1 MAVTTADVLKIAG
14 LARLRLDDTRIAS
27 LTSELNGILAH
38 MEALNRVDTSNVT
51 PTAGGGGADDG
62 MRRRPDVVAPIPMD
76 ADGASLAAQSREG
89 FILVPRLATHED
101 V

>member
-14 LARLRLDDTRIAS
+14 LARLRLDDTRIES

-38 MEALNRVDTSNVT
+38 MEALNRVDTANVA

-62 MRRRPDVVAPIPMD
+62 MRLRADVVAPVPMT
-76 ADGASLAAQSREG
+76 ADGVALAAQSRDG
-89 FILVPRLATHED
+89 FFLVPRLATHED

>member
-1 MAVTTADVLKIAG
+1 MAVTPADVLKIAG
-14 LARLRLDDTRIAS
+14 LARLRLDETRVES
-27 LTSELNGILAH
+27 LTQELNGILAH
-38 MEALNRVDTSNVT
+38 MEALNRVDTTNVA

-62 MRRRPDVVAPIPMD
+62 MRRRTDIVAPIPMT
-76 ADGASLAAQSREG
+76 AEGTSLAAESRGG